1 MWEQR
6 KDGQADKQ
14 LETPAPVVPAPAPA
28 QQPQQITPDTLGALN
43 VLLQILAKKEE
54 REAKLEAERQRRDE
68 ARDKQREQNAKNV
81 GDKEKLRQARC
92 DHMKG
97 GKNKLAN
104 RKDPALYQHTY
115 INAETVIK
123 CLICR
128 MVWKTKDTTE
138 YLWRNGR
145 KIRNH
150 TKWGWEE
157 AYAWLKSSTNQPSS
171 SEIPQRTSADDVPK
185 DAEIFED

>member
-1 MWEQR
+1 MIIDPK
-6 KDGQADKQ
+6 KDGQAEKQ
-14 LETPAPVVPAPAPA
+14 PEVS
-28 QQPQQITPDTLGALN
+28 QQLQSQQITPDTLGALN

-54 REAKLEAERQRRDE
+54 REAKAEAERQRRDQ
-68 ARDKQREQNAKNV
+68 ARDEQREKNAKNL

-104 RKDPALYQHTY
+104 RKDPALFQFTF

-128 MVWKTKDTTE
+128 MTWKVKDTAE

-150 TKWGWEE
+150 TKWGWAE
-157 AYAWLKSSTNQPSS
+157 AYTWMKSSTNAPAS
-171 SEIPQRTSADDVPK
+171 SEIPQKTSADEVSA
-185 DAEIFED
+185 DAEIFEE